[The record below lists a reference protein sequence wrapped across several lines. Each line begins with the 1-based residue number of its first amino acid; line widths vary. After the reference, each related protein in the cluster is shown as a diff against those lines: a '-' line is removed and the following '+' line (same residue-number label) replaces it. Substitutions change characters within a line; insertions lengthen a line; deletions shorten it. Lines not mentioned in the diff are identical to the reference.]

1 AMTERCG
8 ASITILALKT
18 QRGQDGS
25 LFKPILTGSATGIC
39 FKTCPRIFMQAS
51 GYYLIED
58 LNF

>member
-1 AMTERCG
+1 M
-8 ASITILALKT
+8 IPALKT
-18 QRGQDGS
+18 QHGQDGS
-25 LFKPILTGSATGIC
+25 LFKPILTGSATGVC